1 MGHVLGGVLTP
12 PKYGAQRSKR
22 IPNSGD
28 GPCSCVLLNHVAQ
41 VFRLLF
47 LGMGRMQAYGKGEW
61 VMYFMGQNGEL
72 AADMFGT
79 TLH

>member
-1 MGHVLGGVLTP
+1 
-12 PKYGAQRSKR
+12 
-22 IPNSGD
+22 
-28 GPCSCVLLNHVAQ
+28 
-41 VFRLLF
+41 
-47 LGMGRMQAYGKGEW
+47 MGRMQAYGKGEW